1 MPRLAQGFGLVEIMV
16 SLLLGL
22 IILLAISEL
31 FVSNSRTR
39 SEIEKSAVQLE
50 NGRFAIQ
57 LLADEIANAGF
68 SGERAPPFPS
78 TVPGACVSPA
88 NEAELVAALG
98 SPVVGGSA
106 AASCVSSPKAGGDY
120 VALRRVSN
128 CSVGASGC
136 TAFAEGHYHLQVSA
150 CETDLAN
157 PSGNFLISRA
167 ATSLIARTRACD
179 AARRAPIYRFL
190 SRIYYVNSQDVLVR
204 RELVGTEYAP
214 SEPLVEG
221 IEKLA
226 FEYGLDNN
234 GDMAPDTYE
243 LASSVSDWRRVV
255 SVRVWLVSRSLEATP
270 GYTDD
275 KTYVIAGS
283 SYPVSSHL
291 NHKRHV
297 HSTVVRLNSLAG
309 RR

>member
-1 MPRLAQGFGLVEIMV
+1 LVEIMV
-16 SLLLGL
+16 SLLLGV

-78 TVPGACVSPA
+78 TALVPAACVSPT
-88 NEAELVAALG
+88 NEAELLTALG

-106 AASCVSSPKAGGDY
+106 AVSCVTSPKTDGDY

-128 CSVGASGC
+128 CSVETTGC
-136 TAFAEGHYHLQVSA
+136 AAFAEGHYHLQVSA
-150 CETDLAN
+150 CENDLVN
-157 PSGNFLISRA
+157 PSGSFLISRA
-167 ATSLIARTRACD
+167 AASLIARTRACD
-179 AARRAPIYRFL
+179 DTKSAPIYRFL
-190 SRIYYVNSQDVLVR
+190 SRIYYVNGQDVLVR
-204 RELVGTEYAP
+204 RELVGAEYAP
-214 SEPLVEG
+214 SQPLVEG

-226 FEYGLDNN
+226 FEYGLDSD
-234 GDMAPDTYE
+234 GDMTPDSYVV
-243 LASSVSDWRRVV
+243 ASSVSDWRTVV
-255 SVRVWLVSRSLEATP
+255 SVRIWLVSRSLEATP

-275 KTYVIAGS
+275 RKYVVAGS
-283 SYPVSSHL
+283 VYSVGSHL

-297 HSTVVRLNSLAG
+297 HSTVVRINSLAG